1 MDDNKKFKDESMSN
15 KNSNIENVEMSK
27 YKPLNIEDFYTI
39 DDNFEGKVIGVIG
52 SKGGVGTTFITSHL
66 AVICSKNDIANDFES
81 EAILVDLNLENGDI
95 KTIFNQTDH
104 AKDIG
109 DLTPILNELSNI
121 SVENVVEKTNNGLS
135 IIFSTNNL
143 EKAKEF
149 KEDNIN
155 HIVKILKKLYKYV
168 FLDIPNNL
176 NLCSA
181 KAGINV
187 SDKLILITIPHLLS
201 VIRCNHLLEQINS
214 LKNGAITHLV
224 VNRSDSFSAIS
235 LKHIEQFLKV
245 PIFKTIP
252 EDLTLGIMFEQKG
265 TILSD
270 RTDLSL
276 IRSMSDLARKILNFK
291 NS

>member
-1 MDDNKKFKDESMSN
+1 MDNNKKFEYEIISN
-15 KNSNIENVEMSK
+15 KNSNIENVETSK
-27 YKPLNIEDFYTI
+27 YEPLDIEDFYIT

-66 AVICSKNDIANDFES
+66 AAICSKNNIKNDFEN
-81 EAILVDLNLENGDI
+81 EAILVDLNLEDGDI
-95 KTIFNQTDH
+95 KTIFNQNDH

-109 DLTPILNELSNI
+109 DLIPILNELNNI
-121 SVENVVEKTNNGLS
+121 SVGNIIEKTNNGLS
-135 IIFSTNNL
+135 IIFSTNDL
-143 EKAKEF
+143 EKAKKF

-155 HIVKILKKLYKYV
+155 QIVKILKKLYKYI

-201 VIRCNHLLEQINS
+201 IIRCNHMLEQINS
-214 LKNGAITHLV
+214 LKDGAITHII

-235 LKHIEQFLKV
+235 LKHVEQFLKV

-265 TILSD
+265 TILSN
-270 RTDLSL
+270 RNDLSV
-276 IRSMSDLARKILNFK
+276 ISSISDLARKILNFK

>member
-187 SDKLILITIPHLLS
+187 SDELILITIPHLLS

-276 IRSMSDLARKILNFK
+276 IRSMGDLARKILNFK